1 MSSDEPPRRG
11 VIESLRRLCDTGLA
25 LLQDRAE
32 LFAVE
37 VQQEKERLVRLLVL
51 AGVGVFL
58 ANTAVIVLTLTVV
71 FMAGEDARVPV
82 LIGLSVLYLLAATAA
97 FFLLRKHLRSA
108 PPPFNTTIS
117 ELKKDREWLNS
128 PK

>member
-1 MSSDEPPRRG
+1 MSADEPPRRG
-11 VIESLRRLCDTGLA
+11 VFESLRRLCDTGLA
-25 LLQDRAE
+25 LVQNRVE

-37 VQQEKERLVRLLVL
+37 IQEEKERLVRLLVL
-51 AGVGVFL
+51 AAAAVFL

-71 FMAGEDARVPV
+71 FIAGEDARVPV
-82 LIGLSVLYLLAATAA
+82 LIGLSVAYLLAATGA
-97 FFLLRKHLRSA
+97 FLLLRKHLRSA
-108 PPPFNTTIS
+108 PPPFDTTVS